1 MKRTGIA
8 YSNTSRLRTNWTGLR
23 RRSEERSAFISR
35 VGGQPSSRWSRRGR
49 PHKYHAQRTIC
60 ELGHHHPSK
69 VEAAYCQKLQ
79 IMLKGG
85 AIQGFEHEKRYA
97 LTVNGKT
104 IGHHKPDF
112 TVINHDGSVEV
123 HEVKGFMTEDWK
135 LRKALFEVL
144 YPDILY
150 RVMGERDLL

>member
-1 MKRTGIA
+1 MKRTGII
-8 YSNTSRLRTNWTGLR
+8 YSNTSRLRTSLTGSR
-23 RRSEERSAFISR
+23 RRSEGRSAFSSIGSR
-35 VGGQPSSRWSRRGR
+35 PFNRWNSGRR

-85 AIQGFEHEKRYA
+85 AIQSFEHEKRYA
-97 LTVNGKT
+97 LTVNDRT

-144 YPDILY
+144 YPEILY
-150 RVMGERDLL
+150 RVVGERDLL